1 MSTDPLVLAARRLI
15 DLGPDGFSGPDAD
28 DFVAEVGR
36 RHPARETHLKATAEA
51 ISQRLPGV
59 SPDEVAAGVYENFI
73 WTHFVCKLLMT
84 VTPAAAVDFTLK
96 RLDISELS
104 RTLDASGTAILSG
117 FHYTGYP
124 LVALGLAVSPV
135 APLISKARVDVLD
148 KGSERLGDQV
158 VYLSDR
164 SAALQFIRG
173 LKQGRPAWLM
183 VDVVLPSVRV
193 VKTRFLGRG
202 MDVVAGMGKIAKLSG
217 RPCIPLF
224 WELTGHGAKLITG
237 SPILAAERSEEEFTQ
252 DFVTSQAAF
261 IAQRPTQWLE
271 WYSVLDDAPRLRAEV
286 KRGNDELWARLAQA
300 LQ

>member
-1 MSTDPLVLAARRLI
+1 MSADSLVTAARRLI
-15 DLGPDGFSGPDAD
+15 DLGPDAFSGPDTD
-28 DFVAEVGR
+28 EFVAEVGR
-36 RHPARETHLKATAEA
+36 RHPARETHRKATAEA
-51 ISQRLPGV
+51 IAQRLPGV
-59 SPDEVAAGVYENFI
+59 SPEEVAAGVYENFI

-84 VTPAAAVDFTLK
+84 AAPEAALDFMLK
-96 RLDISELS
+96 RFDISELRQS
-104 RTLDASGTAILSG
+104 LDADGAAILSG

-124 LVALGLAVSPV
+124 LVALGLAMSPV

-148 KGSERLGDQV
+148 QGSESLGDQV

-164 SAALQFIRG
+164 SAALQFTRG
-173 LKQGRPAWLM
+173 LKQGRSAWLM

-193 VKTRFLGRG
+193 AKTRFMGHG
-202 MDVVAGMGKIAKLSG
+202 MDVVAGMGKIARLSG

-224 WELTGHGAKLITG
+224 WELTGQDTKLITG
-237 SPILAAERSEEEFTQ
+237 SPILPAERSEEEFTQ

-271 WYSVLDDAPRLRAEV
+271 WYSVLDDAPRLRAEI
-286 KRGNDELWARLAQA
+286 KRGNEELWARLAQA